1 VKPKRRYYK
10 EYDYVYYTI
19 KYSQVL
25 HREDGPAVI
34 YPNEAKEWWRYGRLH
49 RVGGPAIEYS
59 TGQKEWLVN
68 GEYHREDGPA
78 VVGSYGFELW
88 YLKGIRYSKEEW
100 FEKLPEEQK
109 AKMLFSEY
117 FIK

>member
-1 VKPKRRYYK
+1 LKPKRRYYK

-19 KYSQVL
+19 KYSQIL
-25 HREDGPAVI
+25 HREDGPALHT
-34 YPNEAKEWWRYGRLH
+34 YNGTRGWYRYGVLH
-49 RVGGPAIEYS
+49 RV
-59 TGQKEWLVN
+59 
-68 GEYHREDGPA
+68 DGPA
-78 VVGSYGFELW
+78 AITINNGLLWCINGFCF
-88 YLKGIRYSKEEW
+88 KTKEEW